1 MSPPE
6 QQQELLLC
14 MNIMQ
19 SEQGDRERKRERG
32 EEREGVKAAEK
43 ANHVVKPRRPCPSK
57 TNGRLSS
64 HTTTFSYT
72 HTH

>member
-19 SEQGDRERKRERG
+19 SEQGDRGREKEG
-32 EEREGVKAAEK
+32 KSERE
-43 ANHVVKPRRPCPSK
+43 
-57 TNGRLSS
+57 
-64 HTTTFSYT
+64 
-72 HTH
+72 